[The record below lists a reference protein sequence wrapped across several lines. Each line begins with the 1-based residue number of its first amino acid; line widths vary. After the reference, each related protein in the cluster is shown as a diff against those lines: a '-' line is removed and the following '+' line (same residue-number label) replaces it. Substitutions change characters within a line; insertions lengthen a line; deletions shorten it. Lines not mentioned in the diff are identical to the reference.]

1 MIVNTVLQGSGA
13 SGLWTE
19 LEDYGELRDS
29 VILPAYNRGD
39 RSIVG
44 LIYLFCDSDG
54 GGDECEIYIPVSAYS
69 IVTYRIEYSGSSTS
83 DEGAIYSGSVDINGA
98 GNIAHQIGVSVDNL
112 SIHNGTIDIFRLY
125 NFDGAWTEGPEL
137 YTDWSAR
144 YFVLNQ

>member
-29 VILPAYNRGD
+29 VIQPAYNGD

-69 IVTYRIEYSGSSTS
+69 IVTYRIDYSGSSTS
-83 DEGAIYSGSVDINGA
+83 DEGVIYSGSVDFNGA
-98 GNIAHQIGVSVDNL
+98 GNIAHPIGVSMGDL

-125 NFDGAWTEGPEL
+125 NVDGSWSEEPVL